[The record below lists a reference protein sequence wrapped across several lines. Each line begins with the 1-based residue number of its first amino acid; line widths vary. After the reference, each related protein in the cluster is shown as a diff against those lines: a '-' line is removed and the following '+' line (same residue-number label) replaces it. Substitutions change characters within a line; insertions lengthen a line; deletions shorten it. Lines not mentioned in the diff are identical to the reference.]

1 MPTSANA
8 RLELSRAQHASPR
21 PLSSLS
27 CFGHQPSLSSFQTAC
42 RTVRLLSSSLPPS
55 LNTPPMCVPV
65 ACALCL
71 YRAHA
76 LLPLPPR
83 SLPLFSAAQV
93 RSVSSPSPSVLIS
106 SSRDKSAIAWVKN
119 GEGKWDVGRQW
130 SDLGGF
136 VGAVWGGQIAGE
148 SEFPCVQSC
157 LLLASL
163 GQMCWVK
170 QGRGR
175 REGHL
180 VATRLGDRVISSV
193 VGLQSRR
200 RP

>member
-1 MPTSANA
+1 MLRPSTITLFLSDSMPHSAT
-8 RLELSRAQHASPR
+8 P
-21 PLSSLS
+21 
-27 CFGHQPSLSSFQTAC
+27 FK
-42 RTVRLLSSSLPPS
+42 LSSSLSQHSADVCPGR
-55 LNTPPMCVPV
+55 L
-65 ACALCL
+65 
-71 YRAHA
+71 RA
-76 LLPLPPR
+76 LPLSCSRCSLSLPR
-83 SLPLFSAAQV
+83 SLPLFPAAQV

-157 LLLASL
+157 LLLAPL
-163 GQMCWVK
+163 VQMCWVK